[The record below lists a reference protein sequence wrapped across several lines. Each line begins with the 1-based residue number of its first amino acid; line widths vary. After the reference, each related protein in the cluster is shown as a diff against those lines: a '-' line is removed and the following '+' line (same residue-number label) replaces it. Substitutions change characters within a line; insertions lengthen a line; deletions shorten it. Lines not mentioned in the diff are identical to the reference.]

1 MLPAF
6 PDDEVSSMRRSRLM
20 LTVTALLVVG
30 VGPVQAVTASA
41 APPAASSS
49 VQTGTD
55 FYRAPSPL
63 PKVRRVR

>member
-1 MLPAF
+1 
-6 PDDEVSSMRRSRLM
+6 MRRSRLM